1 MRTERNLLED
11 NLVRLLLEHGESMV
25 KIETQTEESEEAI
38 EVDVTFAELLIHRVE
53 SQSISMEDPSTEFI
67 LSKFTSSLDL
77 GEIPST
83 ETFFA
88 GTTEDVQKKAADML
102 VHKYTLSENWEERHH
117 IFSVKEEDDLEK
129 ALSAATIRIH
139 LHDVQR
145 NIDLLLEQ
153 LENGDCSDYEESRLL
168 REKITLDKKVMEL
181 SSVLGVVIL
190 PK

>member
-1 MRTERNLLED
+1 M
-11 NLVRLLLEHGESMV
+11 
-25 KIETQTEESEEAI
+25 KIETQTEEFEEPV
-38 EVDVTFAELLIHRVE
+38 EVDVTFAELIVHRIE
-53 SQSISMEDPSTEFI
+53 AQSIIMEDPSTEFI

-102 VHKYTLSENWEERHH
+102 VHKYTMSENWERHH
-117 IFSVKEEDDLEK
+117 IFSMKEEDNLEN
-129 ALSAATIRIH
+129 ALSAATIRLH

-145 NIDLLLEQ
+145 NIDLLLDK
-153 LENGDCSDYEESRLL
+153 LEAGDCSDDEESRLL
-168 REKITLDKKVMEL
+168 REKMTLDKKLMEL